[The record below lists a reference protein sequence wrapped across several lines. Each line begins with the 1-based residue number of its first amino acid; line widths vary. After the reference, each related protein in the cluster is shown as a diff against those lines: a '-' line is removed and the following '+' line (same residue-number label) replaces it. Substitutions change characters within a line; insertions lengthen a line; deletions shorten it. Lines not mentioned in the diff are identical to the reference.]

1 MYFISPIYYLKR
13 VIQYKCCIN
22 SYIQHYLGSKQKTVP
37 MLLLNMVK
45 ANEMGQWVEAP
56 VFGMNLIPG
65 PT

>member
-1 MYFISPIYYLKR
+1 MYFISPIYYLER
-13 VIQYKCCIN
+13 VIQYKCYIN
-22 SYIQHYLGSKQKTVP
+22 SYILLYLGNKQKTVP